1 MITQVTNNINNDT
14 LMIDM
19 SIGNICNYQ
28 CWYCFKGAHE
38 GNHKWFNYDILI
50 KNTDRLLNWYKN
62 QGKTKF
68 DIHFVGGEP
77 THWPKLLDY
86 IKYLKD
92 NYNCLIS
99 MTSNGS
105 KKLDLWNK
113 FAKYFDKIHLSYH
126 YRQANLQSF
135 INVADLLYKNK
146 VIVSASVMMDP
157 LDWDKC
163 ILAIEKMKKS
173 KYRWTIR
180 YSEILSNKEYTEK
193 QKIILKKHKARSAN
207 PLWFFI
213 NNKYKSTKIY
223 VDKKRVPDNYI
234 LVNKLNKFKG
244 WKCNLGLD
252 WIHISPNGE
261 LSGTCGQHLFGKD
274 KNYNF
279 RQKTFYKK
287 FNPTLQPVICNQC
300 ECKCMPET
308 NISKCLV

>member
-1 MITQVTNNINNDT
+1 MITQVKNNINDNT

-38 GNHKWFNYDILI
+38 GNHKWFDYDILI
-50 KNTDRLLNWYKN
+50 KNTDRLLNWYMS

-86 IKYLKD
+86 IKYLKE

-126 YRQANLQSF
+126 YKQANLQSF
-135 INVADLLYKNK
+135 IDVADLLYKNK

-163 ILAIEKMKKS
+163 VLAIEKMKKS

-180 YSEILSNKEYTEK
+180 YSEILSNEKYTEK
-193 QKIILKKHKARSAN
+193 QNIILKKHKARSAN

-223 VDKKRVPDNYI
+223 VNEKRVPDNYI

-252 WIHISPNGE
+252 WIHINPNGE

-287 FNPTLQPVICNQC
+287 FNPTLQPVVCTQC

>member
-1 MITQVTNNINNDT
+1 
-14 LMIDM
+14 
-19 SIGNICNYQ
+19 
-28 CWYCFKGAHE
+28 
-38 GNHKWFNYDILI
+38 
-50 KNTDRLLNWYKN
+50 
-62 QGKTKF
+62 
-68 DIHFVGGEP
+68 
-77 THWPKLLDY
+77 
-86 IKYLKD
+86 
-92 NYNCLIS
+92 
-99 MTSNGS
+99 
-105 KKLDLWNK
+105 
-113 FAKYFDKIHLSYH
+113 
-126 YRQANLQSF
+126 
-135 INVADLLYKNK
+135 
-146 VIVSASVMMDP
+146 MDP
-157 LDWDKC
+157 LNWNKC
-163 ILAIEKMKKS
+163 ILAIDEMKKS

-180 YSEILSNKEYTEK
+180 YSEILSNEKYTNK
-193 QKIILKKHKARSAN
+193 QKIILKKHKARSCN
-207 PLWFFI
+207 PFWFFI

-261 LSGTCGQHLFGKD
+261 LSGTCGQYLFGKD

>member
-1 MITQVTNNINNDT
+1 
-14 LMIDM
+14 M

-38 GNHKWFNYDILI
+38 GNHKWFDYDILI
-50 KNTDRLLNWYKN
+50 KNTDRLLNWYMS

-86 IKYLKD
+86 IKYLKE

-126 YRQANLQSF
+126 YKQANLQSF
-135 INVADLLYKNK
+135 IDVADLLYKNK

-163 ILAIEKMKKS
+163 VLAIEKMKKS

-180 YSEILSNKEYTEK
+180 YSEILSNEKYTEK
-193 QKIILKKHKARSAN
+193 QNIILKKHKARSAN

-223 VDKKRVPDNYI
+223 VNEKRVPDNYI

-252 WIHISPNGE
+252 WIHINPNGE

-287 FNPTLQPVICNQC
+287 FNPTLQPVVCTQC